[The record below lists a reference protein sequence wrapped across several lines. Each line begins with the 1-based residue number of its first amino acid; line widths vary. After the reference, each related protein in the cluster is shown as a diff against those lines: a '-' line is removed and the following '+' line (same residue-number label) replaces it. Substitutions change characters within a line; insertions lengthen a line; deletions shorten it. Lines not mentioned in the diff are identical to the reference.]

1 MLAAMTRLQIP
12 GSVAAGLLSLMLV
25 LGSTAAEVPRVL
37 NPKFTGSQS
46 CASTSC
52 HGGGANRNEAIIYG
66 RKDRHAIARGILGK
80 GTSLRIAE
88 ALQITGD
95 PLKAAQCTVCHAPMH
110 TVPAER
116 LVKDL
121 TPDNSVGCEAC
132 HGPAEPW
139 LRFHTR
145 PDVTFQQMVDAG
157 LRNLND
163 LYGRANTCVA
173 CHLNIDRTISDAGH
187 PELYFEMDAQAL
199 AQPPHYI
206 DARPAIGPRSWL
218 TGQAVALREMS
229 WKLAGK
235 RDEALVPRWKA
246 LVWLLRKTDAGRK
259 ALPETEEF
267 SAMKS
272 AADDLARSA
281 ARAPWTNDDVTKL
294 LDNYLA
300 LEVEFRNAK
309 AESTAQLSRRAEV
322 LAPALYSLWRGRKKV
337 GANDPDTSDTLLQNI
352 LRRAREGESF
362 DPEFFADA
370 LKDLRAATPKS

>member
-1 MLAAMTRLQIP
+1 MLRSMKRPKIP
-12 GSVAAGLLSLMLV
+12 GAVAAGLLCSV
-25 LGSTAAEVPRVL
+25 LALKAIAAEVPKVV

-52 HGGGANRNEAIIYG
+52 HGGGTNRNEAIIYG

-95 PLKAAQCTVCHAPMH
+95 PLKAAQCTVCHSPMQ
-110 TVPAER
+110 TVPPDR

-121 TPDNSVGCEAC
+121 TPDHSVGCEAC

-145 PDVTFQQMVDAG
+145 PDVTFQQMVEAG

-173 CHLNIDRTISDAGH
+173 CHLNIDRAISEAGH
-187 PELYFEMDAQAL
+187 PELFFELDAQAL

-206 DARPAIGPRSWL
+206 DARPAIGPRSWM
-218 TGQAVALREMS
+218 TGQAVALRELS
-229 WKLAGK
+229 WKLAAK
-235 RDEALVPRWKA
+235 RDEPLVLRWKA

-259 ALPETEEF
+259 ALPETEDF
-267 SAMKS
+267 SSMKS

-281 ARAPWTNDDVTKL
+281 ARATWTSDDVHHL
-294 LDNYLA
+294 LENYLA
-300 LEVEFRNAK
+300 LDSEFRNAK
-309 AESTAQLSRRAEV
+309 AEKPAELARRAEV
-322 LAPALYSLWRGRKKV
+322 FAPAIHSLWRARKKAATEDSEAV
-337 GANDPDTSDTLLQNI
+337 ETLLQGL
-352 LRRAREGESF
+352 LRRAREGEGF
-362 DPEFFADA
+362 DPEAFADA
-370 LKDLRAATPKS
+370 LKDLRAAVPKS